1 MLNQQPKIFTGS
13 KAFGPISGSSVILF
27 TPSEFRETFGRS
39 FNNSKDFVGVMNGD
53 SISSGAHIDGAQWSM
68 NNGVYATF
76 NRSLNNE
83 WIRVIFVVILGV

>member
-1 MLNQQPKIFTGS
+1 
-13 KAFGPISGSSVILF
+13 
-27 TPSEFRETFGRS
+27 
-39 FNNSKDFVGVMNGD
+39 MNGD